1 MKRWFV
7 ALVGLVVVPGCGYRL
22 VGAAAEHAEPLA
34 VLPAP
39 GVVASA
45 AAEEGVVAGAR
56 AELAAGGLL
65 ASCDPRTDARCPAL
79 VVELVR
85 VEEGGAAPGV
95 ATRDGPPLARSVTF
109 TLRGRAFVRRTKDAP
124 PDRLGPDVTVREF
137 AAREDDPTS
146 FHATRE
152 EALRRAALRLGA
164 QLVRRAL
171 E

>member
-1 MKRWFV
+1 MRWFV
-7 ALVGLVVVPGCGYRL
+7 VGLVGLFVAPGCGYRI
-22 VGAAAEHAEPLA
+22 VGPAAGEPLA
-34 VLPAP
+34 VVPA

-45 AAEEGVVAGAR
+45 LAEEAVVEGAR
-56 AELAAGGLL
+56 AELAAAGRL
-65 ASCDPRTDARCPAL
+65 ASCDPRGEGRCPAL

-95 ATRDGPPLARSVTF
+95 ATREGAPLAQAVTW
-109 TLRGRAFVRRTKDAP
+109 TLRGRAFVRRAEGAP
-124 PDRLGPDVTVREF
+124 PERVGSDVTVREF

-152 EALRRAALRLGA
+152 ESLRRAAKRLGA
-164 QLVRRAL
+164 LLVRRAL

>member
-1 MKRWFV
+1 VRRLVV
-7 ALVGLVVVPGCGYRL
+7 ALAGLLAAPGCGYRI
-22 VGAAAEHAEPLA
+22 VGAAADSAGPLA
-34 VLPAP
+34 VAAAP

-45 AAEEGVVAGAR
+45 LAEQGVVDGAR
-56 AELAAGGLL
+56 AELAASGRL
-65 ASCDPRTDARCPAL
+65 ASCDPRAAPRCPAL

-95 ATRDGPPLARSVTF
+95 ATRESAPLAQAVTW
-109 TLRGRAFVRRTKDAP
+109 TLRGRAFVRRAKDAP
-124 PDRLGPDVTVREF
+124 PERIGPDVTVREF
-137 AAREDDPTS
+137 AARQDDPTG

-164 QLVRRAL
+164 LLVRRAL